1 MCEWIKFKWEQEL
14 KLLSR
19 LNLCV
24 MLSQINSVNL
34 TRKKEAACS
43 MMRGY
48 ETCLVIN
55 TFCINNGNHFQSN
68 KTTMF
73 HFYKQTKCLFEC
85 RLRFASGK
93 SKCIPW
99 DYPHPE
105 GLENEPFCTS
115 HTLAIFEKEM
125 DNAKALDRCECQPD
139 CDHDM
144 FKVHVSLH
152 CNYLIIS

>member
-1 MCEWIKFKWEQEL
+1 MINKNVSEVQSVSRKAPELQNWI
-14 KLLSR
+14 
-19 LNLCV
+19 
-24 MLSQINSVNL
+24 
-34 TRKKEAACS
+34 RKKEAACS

-48 ETCLVIN
+48 EIYLVVN
-55 TFCINNGNHFQSN
+55 TFCINHRIHFQSN

-99 DYPHPE
+99 DYPQPE
-105 GLENEPFCTS
+105 GLENEPICTS

-125 DNAKALDRCECQPD
+125 DNAKALDGCDCQPD

-144 FKVHVSLH
+144 FKVHVSIGCQYIRDLM
-152 CNYLIIS
+152 N